1 MAIYA
6 DLKNRKTVTYK
17 DLSFDFTANPQTGDV
32 ATVRDDVSV
41 KRGIKN
47 ILLTSPYE
55 RLFQPEVGSGIKK
68 LLFEP
73 MTPITEQRLSDAC
86 RDAIDAWETRASVIS
101 IAVIPEEEYN
111 RYRVAIKFSINN
123 SLIEEQID
131 VLLNRER

>member
-86 RDAIDAWETRASVIS
+86 RDAIDAWETRAPVIS

-123 SLIEEQID
+123 SLVEEQID